1 MKSGSSRYGLV
12 LFAVYLLF
20 YGGFVAVN
28 AIAPE
33 SMEATILS
41 GLNVAVV
48 YGFALIFGAVLLS
61 AVYGFLCGD
70 ASRSRDVEGVQQ

>member
-1 MKSGSSRYGLV
+1 MMSGNSRYGLV

-33 SMEATILS
+33 NMEATVLF
-41 GLNVAVV
+41 GLNTAVV

-70 ASRSRDVEGVQQ
+70 ASRDRDVEGVQQ